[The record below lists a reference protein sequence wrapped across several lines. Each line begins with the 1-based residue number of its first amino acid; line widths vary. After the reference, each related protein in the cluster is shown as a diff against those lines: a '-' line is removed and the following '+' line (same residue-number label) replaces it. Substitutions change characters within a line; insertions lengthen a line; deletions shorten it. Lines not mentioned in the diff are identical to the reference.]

1 MVRSGEPDGAA
12 CAVPEPEEDDVGVS
26 QEQVDAL
33 YDAEVMSVDGD
44 RLGPVRQVYVDDR
57 TGVPTWVT
65 VRTGWFGGR
74 EHPVPLDG
82 AERTE
87 HGIRVSAS
95 GPEIREAP
103 TVEEDEHLGAAQLDE
118 LYRYYG
124 LAPSVAT
131 EQDAP
136 VVADPPPQ
144 LRRHDRPGRE

>member
-1 MVRSGEPDGAA
+1 MDGT
-12 CAVPEPEEDDVGVS
+12 

-44 RLGPVRQVYVDDR
+44 RLGPVRQVYVDDA
-57 TGVPTWVT
+57 TGRPTWVT

-74 EHPVPLDG
+74 EHPVPLEG

-87 HGIRVSAS
+87 DGIRVSAS

-103 TVEEDEHLGAAQLDE
+103 TVEEDEHLDGDKLAE

-124 LAPSVAT
+124 LVPKV
-131 EQDAP
+131 
-136 VVADPPPQ
+136 
-144 LRRHDRPGRE
+144 RRHARGGDDGGTELAPGTHV